1 MLGRVFSDARWRWG
15 IRGCRRRDF
24 GHACGRRSNGRLT
37 RHRVELRPLLLPMLF
52 TQFKKLSDA
61 GAHTT
66 EGGNEKPEPPDFAS
80 GRKFPRSERSEYDAE
95 TREKNLYSA
104 LNAGGLFIFASPLS
118 QAPAVS
124 HVYSNGDLTGQL
136 TVLRQN
142 LIRL

>member
-15 IRGCRRRDF
+15 IRCCLRRDF
-24 GHACGRRSNGRLT
+24 GHACGRRSKGRLT
-37 RHRVELRPLLLPMLF
+37 RHRVELRPLLLLTLF
-52 TQFKKLSDA
+52 TQFQKLPDA

-66 EGGNEKPEPPDFAS
+66 EGGNEKPEPPDSAG
-80 GRKFPRSERSEYDAE
+80 GRKFPRSERNEYDAE

-124 HVYSNGDLTGQL
+124 QVYSSGAPTGQL
-136 TVLRQN
+136 ALQ
-142 LIRL
+142 RL